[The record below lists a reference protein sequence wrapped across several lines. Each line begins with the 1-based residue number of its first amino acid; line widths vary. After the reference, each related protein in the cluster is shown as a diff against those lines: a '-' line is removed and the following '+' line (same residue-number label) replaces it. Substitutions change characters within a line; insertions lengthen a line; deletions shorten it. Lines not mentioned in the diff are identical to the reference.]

1 MALQLVARAPGLME
15 MPLTETRE
23 TVGRAAP
30 CVSGRAGPQFWTHV
44 LDAIGD
50 SSGGSSSQL

>member
-1 MALQLVARAPGLME
+1 MALQLVARAPGLM
-15 MPLTETRE
+15 ETRE

-50 SSGGSSSQL
+50 SSGVNYRFKFRV

>member
-15 MPLTETRE
+15 TRE

-30 CVSGRAGPQFWTHV
+30 YVAGRAGPQFWTYV